1 MTEVTEREM
10 GLAQNHD
17 GEEVM
22 MKEYTIKSESMTA
35 KILNYG
41 GILNVLEVKDKN
53 NGRFILNCLKN
64 RLFLPKMTQNVGDN
78 FLLVTIFVAC

>member
-22 MKEYTIKSESMTA
+22 MKEYTIKSDEMTA

-53 NGRFILNCLKN
+53 NGRF
-64 RLFLPKMTQNVGDN
+64 GDN
-78 FLLVTIFVAC
+78 LM

>member
-22 MKEYTIKSESMTA
+22 MKEYTIKSDEMTA

-53 NGRFILNCLKN
+53 NGRFGDKIH
-64 RLFLPKMTQNVGDN
+64 VGDSFMLMTSF
-78 FLLVTIFVAC
+78 FLFKSKDSSHVT